1 MRTLEKAFSI
11 LDIFSHARPSL
22 RLADIA
28 EATGIDRSTAH
39 RMLRSMVD
47 QGYLMHRR
55 DSRRYELGPS
65 LLRLALI
72 REAVVSTRVHHDDL
86 VRDLTEETQE
96 SSHVSLR
103 AGLKLATIAAAQGR
117 LANRVAHESGAQLDP
132 HATASGLA
140 YLAFADPQAQAR
152 CLSQPMTSYS
162 AATPVDMT
170 MLQARL
176 DATRACGHAIA
187 DGTFDP
193 EVFGIAAPIFGPDE
207 YAVGAVAVATPFSR
221 MTPELRARIAAATV
235 TAALRATAIEGG
247 RVPGHYH
254 SIIRTLRA

>member
-11 LDIFSHARPSL
+11 LEIFSHERPSL
-22 RLADIA
+22 RLAEIS
-28 EATGIDRSTAH
+28 EATGIDRSTVH

-55 DSRRYELGPS
+55 DNRRYELGPS

-72 REAVVSTRVHHDDL
+72 REAVVSTRAHHDDL

-103 AGLKLATIAAAQGR
+103 AGVKLATIAAAQGR
-117 LANRVAHESGAQLDP
+117 LANRVAHEAGAQLDP

-140 YLAFADPQAQAR
+140 YLAYAAPSELER
-152 CLSQPMTSYS
+152 CLAQPLTSYS
-162 AATPVDMT
+162 PATPVDPQ
-170 MLQARL
+170 MLAPRFE
-176 DATRACGHAIA
+176 AIRACGHAIA

-207 YAVGAVAVATPFSR
+207 CAVGAVAVATPFSR
-221 MTPELRARIAAATV
+221 MTPDLRARIARATIK
-235 TAALRATAIEGG
+235 AGLRATTIEGG
-247 RVPGHYH
+247 RVPARYH
-254 SIIRTLRA
+254 SSIRTYLA

>member
-11 LDIFSHARPSL
+11 LDVFSHTRPSL
-22 RLADIA
+22 RLADIS

-72 REAVVSTRVHHDDL
+72 REAVVSTRAHYEDL
-86 VRDLTEETQE
+86 VRDLTAQTQE

-103 AGLKLATIAAAQGR
+103 AGMKLATIAAAQGL
-117 LANRVAHESGAQLDP
+117 LANRVAHEAGVQLDP

-140 YLAFADPQAQAR
+140 YLAFAAPEDLER
-152 CLSQPMTSYS
+152 CLAQPLTSYS
-162 AATPVDMT
+162 AATPVKIPDLM
-170 MLQARL
+170 ARIG
-176 DATRACGHAIA
+176 AIRETGHAIA
-187 DGTFDP
+187 DGTFDR

-207 YAVGAVAVATPFSR
+207 CAVGAVAVATPYSR
-221 MTPELRARIAAATV
+221 MTPALQQRITAATV
-235 TAALRATAIEGG
+235 AAGLRATTLEGG
-247 RVPGHYH
+247 RVPTRYL
-254 SIIRTLRA
+254 STIRTLLA